1 MIPELDLPVL
11 AEAEVA
17 VAGAGPAGVAAAL
30 AAARSGARVALL
42 EQTGCCGGMATS
54 GLVPVFI
61 HISDRV
67 HRVASGICY
76 ELVSEMCRRMEVPAV
91 DEIWQHIHPEV
102 LKRVCDDKLAE
113 AGVELLL
120 AVKVADVIRSGGRI
134 DALAVVT
141 SRGLKKVTASIFV
154 DATGDGLVAAA
165 AGVPFELGDEAG
177 RTMSPSLCVQYSNI
191 NLDRMREAERRGEG
205 AGQLWFRYRDE
216 IPLDEYHIVGVS
228 EYGSGSGSG
237 NLGHIYGVDA
247 TDERDVTRGY
257 VEGRRVAEI
266 IHNFYRRRVP
276 GYEYAD
282 LTATAALLGVRE
294 SRRICGDYRLCFA
307 DYLARRHFA
316 DDIGCFCYP
325 VDIHASTPDAARQK
339 RVAERMRETAY
350 LPGENYGI
358 PYRALI
364 PREVTNLLTAGRCI
378 STDREVQSSLRVMPA
393 CMITGAAAGAAAAL
407 AAGTGDVRR
416 VSIGLLRR
424 KLRGLGAY
432 LPETGT
438 EPDTG
443 G

>member
-30 AAARSGARVALL
+30 AAARSGARVVLL

-134 DALAVVT
+134 DALAVAT

-165 AGVPFELGDEAG
+165 ASVPFELGDEAG

-237 NLGHIYGVDA
+237 
-247 TDERDVTRGY
+247 
-257 VEGRRVAEI
+257 
-266 IHNFYRRRVP
+266 
-276 GYEYAD
+276 
-282 LTATAALLGVRE
+282 
-294 SRRICGDYRLCFA
+294 
-307 DYLARRHFA
+307 
-316 DDIGCFCYP
+316 
-325 VDIHASTPDAARQK
+325 
-339 RVAERMRETAY
+339 
-350 LPGENYGI
+350 
-358 PYRALI
+358 
-364 PREVTNLLTAGRCI
+364 
-378 STDREVQSSLRVMPA
+378 
-393 CMITGAAAGAAAAL
+393 
-407 AAGTGDVRR
+407 AGTTGISGSAG
-416 VSIGLLRR
+416 VSTVSCGGSGGSSAFGNAAQPAAKQSGSRIHTAQSKHFQYVIYTPPFHSSGSQLFFSVY
-424 KLRGLGAY
+424 RGGISSAV
-432 LPETGT
+432 TGPASGT
-438 EPDTG
+438 APAVCRSKPR
-443 G
+443 

>member
-1 MIPELDLPVL
+1 MKTTSRRTAAETEMPGRLPVKPL
-11 AEAEVA
+11 RCR
-17 VAGAGPAGVAAAL
+17 L
-30 AAARSGARVALL
+30 SL
-42 EQTGCCGGMATS
+42 
-54 GLVPVFI
+54 I
-61 HISDRV
+61 HI
-67 HRVASGICY
+67 
-76 ELVSEMCRRMEVPAV
+76 
-91 DEIWQHIHPEV
+91 
-102 LKRVCDDKLAE
+102 
-113 AGVELLL
+113 
-120 AVKVADVIRSGGRI
+120 
-134 DALAVVT
+134 
-141 SRGLKKVTASIFV
+141 F
-154 DATGDGLVAAA
+154 
-165 AGVPFELGDEAG
+165 
-177 RTMSPSLCVQYSNI
+177 
-191 NLDRMREAERRGEG
+191 
-205 AGQLWFRYRDE
+205 
-216 IPLDEYHIVGVS
+216 PLDEYHIVGVS

-266 IHNFYRRRVP
+266 IHDFYRRRVP

-438 EPDTG
+438 EPDTDG
-443 G
+443 

>member
-30 AAARSGARVALL
+30 AAARSGARVVLL

-134 DALAVVT
+134 DALAVAT

-165 AGVPFELGDEAG
+165 AGVPFELGDKVG

-216 IPLDEYHIVGVS
+216 IPLDEYHIAVS
-228 EYGSGSGSG
+228 YTHLYYGWANKIAPYAGFALASNGRTYEKYAKPSIKPSG
-237 NLGHIYGVDA
+237 NPFVCPADIDINPNWCSYSCNGRMGTNLAGY
-247 TDERDVTRGY
+247 DV
-257 VEGRRVAEI
+257 
-266 IHNFYRRRVP
+266 
-276 GYEYAD
+276 
-282 LTATAALLGVRE
+282 
-294 SRRICGDYRLCFA
+294 
-307 DYLARRHFA
+307 
-316 DDIGCFCYP
+316 YP
-325 VDIHASTPDAARQK
+325 VYRIGKYKSPSSKMYLVDGYGFTIRDYEFCASNLGNTALNARIKLSHVNRANVAFLDGHAAGFGFPPLPLTLQWDGESNSWNAARWTDWDT
-339 RVAERMRETAY
+339 M
-350 LPGENYGI
+350 LP
-358 PYRALI
+358 
-364 PREVTNLLTAGRCI
+364 
-378 STDREVQSSLRVMPA
+378 
-393 CMITGAAAGAAAAL
+393 
-407 AAGTGDVRR
+407 
-416 VSIGLLRR
+416 
-424 KLRGLGAY
+424 KL
-432 LPETGT
+432 
-438 EPDTG
+438 
-443 G
+443 